1 MKDDGMRVAQPITL
15 DPAQRQTL
23 EQQSRA
29 RSLPARQVE
38 RARIVLR
45 AADGWQ
51 DKEIAREL
59 GITPEKA
66 ARWGTGF
73 WTVG

>member
-1 MKDDGMRVAQPITL
+1 MKNDGMRVARPITL
-15 DPAQRQTL
+15 NPKQRQAL

-29 RSLPARQVE
+29 RSLSARQVE

-51 DKEIAREL
+51 NKEIATEL

-66 ARWGTGF
+66 AR
-73 WTVG
+73 